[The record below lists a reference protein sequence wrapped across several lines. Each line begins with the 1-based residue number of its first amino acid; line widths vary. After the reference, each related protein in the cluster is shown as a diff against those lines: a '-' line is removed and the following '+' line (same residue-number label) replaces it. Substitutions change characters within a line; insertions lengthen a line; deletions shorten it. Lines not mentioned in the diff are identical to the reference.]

1 MEAQRIEREREF
13 HNSLADGEF
22 EDRRLI
28 NRLSYSFY
36 SKDAASPLWGPVWSR
51 LELSEK
57 RVLDYGCGD
66 GKFSMEL
73 AGRGALV
80 EGIDISDSL
89 VKLAAS
95 SIPQGLPKPTFS
107 VRDAHATGFPDNSF
121 DYVFGNGILHH
132 LELEK
137 AYREVVRVLKPEGRA
152 FFMEPMEHHPLLLLL
167 RKATP
172 KARSVDEKPLDLTE
186 IRMAGRFFH
195 EVRYTEHFVFAVLAA
210 PLHLAS
216 QKAALWLIK
225 ALDRMDRS
233 MIGVFPGL
241 GRYAW
246 LSMLELGKA

>member
-1 MEAQRIEREREF
+1 
-13 HNSLADGEF
+13 
-22 EDRRLI
+22 
-28 NRLSYSFY
+28 
-36 SKDAASPLWGPVWSR
+36 
-51 LELSEK
+51 
-57 RVLDYGCGD
+57 
-66 GKFSMEL
+66 
-73 AGRGALV
+73 
-80 EGIDISDSL
+80 
-89 VKLAAS
+89 
-95 SIPQGLPKPTFS
+95 
-107 VRDAHATGFPDNSF
+107 
-121 DYVFGNGILHH
+121 
-132 LELEK
+132 
-137 AYREVVRVLKPEGRA
+137 VRVLKPEGRA